1 MFRILTCLTTEH
13 DWRLVLLAG
22 LVCFVASV
30 VAVNIFH
37 RAIASQMQTRLIWI
51 AIAGGVFGYG
61 VWATHFIAMLA
72 YEPGVPTGYGIG
84 LTALS
89 LAVAMVL
96 TSCGLGFAASNPG
109 RWRAPIGGAIM
120 GAGIAS
126 MHYLGMWALEVPG
139 RVVWSLDLVVVS
151 IALGLAF
158 GYVTLLVAIRRND
171 RWGTLLAAIFLTLAI
186 VSHHFTAMGAV
197 EIVPDPTR
205 APGALSL
212 SPAWLALAIA
222 GVALSVLGMSFVGV
236 LADRRLAIRTHKF
249 EEIIDQ
255 LSLARQQVEN
265 SQKELQDQKFRLDT
279 AINNMGEGLCMFDG
293 EKRLV
298 VCNDRYAEMYRLPPE
313 LLRTGTPHR
322 DIIKHRITSGILKG
336 ETSESAA
343 TLVMSRLSALPR
355 DAASSRIEELAD
367 GRSICVTRQPMAG
380 GGWVATHLD
389 VTEQRRSEA
398 RVAHMAQHD
407 ALTDLPNRVLLRARL
422 EQALSITRR
431 GGPHLAVL
439 MLDLDR
445 FKEIN
450 DTLGHPTGDALLQ
463 AVAARLRACIR
474 DTALIARLGG
484 DEFAVIE
491 HMPDPVIEAAALAE
505 RIKQAL
511 SEPFDLGDHQV
522 ITGTSI
528 GIAVAPSDGIDSDQ
542 ILKSADLALY
552 RAKSNG
558 RGTFHFFEPELD
570 RRMHSRRNLERD
582 MRNALVS
589 GEFDLHYQPFVD
601 SKSGALSGLEA
612 LLRWQHPQ
620 RGMVLPADFIPLAEE
635 TGLIVPI
642 GEWVLRSACA
652 EAAKWSAD
660 LKIAVNLSPAQFRS
674 KELVRVVIGALATS
688 RLAPHRL
695 ELEVTETAIMHD
707 SETVFAAL
715 GQLHELG
722 VRIALDDFGT
732 GYSSLSFLQKFP
744 FDKIK
749 IDRSFVNE
757 LFSEND
763 ESRLIARAVVRF
775 AVSLGKTTTAEGVET
790 KEQMD
795 ILREEACAEMQGYY
809 FSRPKSSAEIAQM
822 VQADVMPATTARIR
836 EFAENG
842 HQILREGISAA
853 AG

>member
-1 MFRILTCLTTEH
+1 MFRTLTCLTTEH

-37 RAIASQMQTRLIWI
+37 RAIASQTRTRLIWI
-51 AIAGGVFGYG
+51 VIAGAVFGYG
-61 VWATHFIAMLA
+61 VWATHFVAMLA
-72 YEPGVPTGYGIG
+72 YEPGVSTGYGVT

-89 LAVAMVL
+89 LAAAMIL
-96 TSCGLGFAASNPG
+96 TSCGMGFAVYEPG

-120 GAGIAS
+120 GAGIAC

-139 RVVWSLDLVVVS
+139 RVVWSLDLVFAS
-151 IALGLAF
+151 IVLGLSF
-158 GYVTLLVAIRRND
+158 GYVALLIAIRRND
-171 RWGTLLAAIFLTLAI
+171 RWGTLLAALFLTLAI

-205 APGALSL
+205 APDELSL
-212 SPAWLALAIA
+212 SPAVLALAIA

-236 LADRRLAIRTHKF
+236 LADRRLATRTRKF

-255 LSLARQQVEN
+255 LSLARQQLEI
-265 SQKELQDQKFRLDT
+265 SQGELQDQKLRLDT
-279 AINNMGEGLCMFDG
+279 AINNMGEGLCMFDAQ
-293 EKRLV
+293 KRLV
-298 VCNDRYAEMYRLPPE
+298 ICNGRYAEMYRLPPE
-313 LLRTGTPHR
+313 LLKTGTPHT
-322 DIIKHRITSGILKG
+322 DIIKHRIVNGILKG

-343 TLVMSRLSALPR
+343 TRAISMLSALPS
-355 DAASSRIEELAD
+355 DAASSRIDEFTD

-398 RVAHMAQHD
+398 KVTHMAQHD
-407 ALTDLPNRVLLRARL
+407 ALTDLPNRVLLRDRL

-431 GGPHLAVL
+431 GGPQLAVL

-445 FKEIN
+445 FKEVN
-450 DTLGHPTGDALLQ
+450 DTLGHPAGDALLQ
-463 AVAARLRACIR
+463 AVAARLRECIR

-491 HMPDPVIEAAALAE
+491 HMPNPVAGAAALAE
-505 RIKQAL
+505 RIKRAL

-528 GIAVAPSDGIDSDQ
+528 GIAVAPTDGTSSDQ
-542 ILKSADLALY
+542 ILKGADLALY
-552 RAKSNG
+552 RAKNSG

-570 RRMHSRRNLERD
+570 QRMHARRNLERD
-582 MRNALVS
+582 MRKALVS
-589 GEFDLHYQPFVD
+589 GEFELHYQPFVD
-601 SKSGALSGLEA
+601 LKSGDISGAEA
-612 LLRWQHPQ
+612 LLRWDHPE
-620 RGMVLPADFIPLAEE
+620 RGMVSPAEFIPLAEE

-642 GEWVLRSACA
+642 GEWVLRTACA
-652 EAAKWSAD
+652 EAAKWPAD
-660 LKIAVNLSPAQFRS
+660 LRIAVNLSPAQFRS
-674 KELVRVVIGALATS
+674 KELVPVVIGALATAGITS
-688 RLAPHRL
+688 HRL

-722 VRIALDDFGT
+722 ARIALDDFGT
-732 GYSSLSFLQKFP
+732 GYSSLSFLQKFQ

-757 LFSEND
+757 LLSTKE

-790 KEQMD
+790 QEQLD
-795 ILREEACAEMQGYY
+795 ILREEACTEMQGYY
-809 FSRPKSSAEIAQM
+809 FSRPKSASDIAQM
-822 VQADVMPATTARIR
+822 LQVETTPAAPRDRHADDRLQVSRK
-836 EFAENG
+836 G
-842 HQILREGISAA
+842 LSAA
-853 AG
+853 S